1 MTEERRGER
10 QLVRLPFPAL
20 DSRVNLVETE
30 LTKTKFLCAV
40 KDIGKKEFAMSGKAC
55 STLKAVAV
63 IIAGL
68 LPAGIANAQGG
79 ADSLESQLAAKYK
92 VAKIG
97 QDSSGIS
104 VTDPG
109 TVLLIKKGGI
119 LSVTSSNMVVIPS
132 YVKDG
137 QVHSANGNA
146 MAGVSKLL
154 KWKNVSDPTGS
165 TTAETKFLTIGEKV
179 YVSKIEVNRKDSKVS
194 MAIIE
199 CDSCNSVQDAS
210 QRKAQV
216 VFQFPK
222 DYLAGADGGQVS
234 DVISQ
239 VLEIQPEEAAQQDQ
253 PQDAQGQQQAQQPE
267 APAQPPPTIQLGQT
281 MDEVK
286 GLLGE
291 PTKVVNLGVKQIYI
305 YKDMKVVFLRGK
317 VADVQ

>member
-1 MTEERRGER
+1 M
-10 QLVRLPFPAL
+10 
-20 DSRVNLVETE
+20 N
-30 LTKTKFLCAV
+30 
-40 KDIGKKEFAMSGKAC
+40 GKAC
-55 STLKAVAV
+55 RTVKGVAV
-63 IIAGL
+63 ILLGL
-68 LPAGIANAQGG
+68 IPVAIANAQNGG

-92 VAKIG
+92 VAKVG
-97 QDSSGIS
+97 QDSTGIS

-109 TVLLIKKGGI
+109 TVLVIKKGGI
-119 LSVTSSNMVVIPS
+119 LSVASTNMVVIPS

-146 MAGVSKLL
+146 MQGVSKLL

-165 TTAETKFLTIGEKV
+165 TTVETKFLTIGEKV
-179 YVSKIEVNRKDSKVS
+179 YVSKIDINRKDSKVS

-222 DYLAGADGGQVS
+222 DYLAGADGGQIS

-253 PQDAQGQQQAQQPE
+253 PQDAQQGQQQAQQPQQPE
-267 APAQPPPTIQLGQT
+267 SPAQPPPTIQLGQT
-281 MDEVK
+281 IDDVTN
-286 GLLGE
+286 LLGT

-305 YKDMKVVFLRGK
+305 YKDMKVVFLRGR

>member
-1 MTEERRGER
+1 M
-10 QLVRLPFPAL
+10 
-20 DSRVNLVETE
+20 N
-30 LTKTKFLCAV
+30 
-40 KDIGKKEFAMSGKAC
+40 GKAYR
-55 STLKAVAV
+55 TVKG
-63 IIAGL
+63 IAAILLGL
-68 LPAGIANAQGG
+68 IPVTIANAQNGG
-79 ADSLESQLAAKYK
+79 ADSLESQLAVKYK
-92 VAKIG
+92 VAKVG
-97 QDSSGIS
+97 QDSTGIS

-109 TVLLIKKGGI
+109 TVLVIKKGGI
-119 LSVTSSNMVVIPS
+119 LSVASTNMVVIPS

-146 MAGVSKLL
+146 MQGVSKLL

-179 YVSKIEVNRKDSKVS
+179 YVSKIDVNRKDSKVS

-222 DYLAGADGGQVS
+222 DYLAGADGGQIS

-253 PQDAQGQQQAQQPE
+253 PQDAQQGQQAQQPE

-281 MDEVK
+281 IDEVTN
-286 GLLGE
+286 LLGT

>member
-1 MTEERRGER
+1 LTE
-10 QLVRLPFPAL
+10 
-20 DSRVNLVETE
+20 
-30 LTKTKFLCAV
+30 TKFLCAV

-55 STLKAVAV
+55 RTLKAVAV

-68 LPAGIANAQGG
+68 LPAGIAIAQGG

-109 TVLLIKKGGI
+109 TVLVIKKGGI

-222 DYLAGADGGQVS
+222 DYLAGADGGQVA

-253 PQDAQGQQQAQQPE
+253 PQDAQGAQGQQQAQQPE

>member
-1 MTEERRGER
+1 M
-10 QLVRLPFPAL
+10 
-20 DSRVNLVETE
+20 N
-30 LTKTKFLCAV
+30 
-40 KDIGKKEFAMSGKAC
+40 GKAYR
-55 STLKAVAV
+55 TVKGIAV
-63 IIAGL
+63 ILLGL
-68 LPAGIANAQGG
+68 IPVTIANAQNGG

-92 VAKIG
+92 VAKVG
-97 QDSSGIS
+97 QDSTGIS

-109 TVLLIKKGGI
+109 TVLVIKKGGI
-119 LSVTSSNMVVIPS
+119 LSVASTNMVVIPS

-146 MAGVSKLL
+146 MQGVSKLL

-179 YVSKIEVNRKDSKVS
+179 YVSKIDVNRKDSKVS

-222 DYLAGADGGQVS
+222 DYLAGADGGQIS

-253 PQDAQGQQQAQQPE
+253 PQDAQQGQQQAQQPE

-281 MDEVK
+281 IDEVTN
-286 GLLGE
+286 LLGT

>member
-1 MTEERRGER
+1 M
-10 QLVRLPFPAL
+10 
-20 DSRVNLVETE
+20 N
-30 LTKTKFLCAV
+30 
-40 KDIGKKEFAMSGKAC
+40 GKAC
-55 STLKAVAV
+55 RSVKGVAV
-63 IIAGL
+63 ILLGLIPVAIAS
-68 LPAGIANAQGG
+68 AQNGG

-92 VAKIG
+92 VAKVG
-97 QDSSGIS
+97 QDSTGIS

-109 TVLLIKKGGI
+109 TVLVIKKGGI
-119 LSVTSSNMVVIPS
+119 LSVASTNMVVIPS

-146 MAGVSKLL
+146 MQGVSKLL

-179 YVSKIEVNRKDSKVS
+179 YVSKIDINRKNSKVS

-222 DYLAGADGGQVS
+222 DYLAGADGGQIS
-234 DVISQ
+234 DVINQ

-253 PQDAQGQQQAQQPE
+253 PQDAQQGQQQAQKPQQPE
-267 APAQPPPTIQLGQT
+267 SPAQPPPTIQLGQT
-281 MDEVK
+281 IDDVTN
-286 GLLGE
+286 LLGT

-305 YKDMKVVFLRGK
+305 YKDMKVVFLRGR

>member
-1 MTEERRGER
+1 M
-10 QLVRLPFPAL
+10 
-20 DSRVNLVETE
+20 N
-30 LTKTKFLCAV
+30 
-40 KDIGKKEFAMSGKAC
+40 GKAC
-55 STLKAVAV
+55 RTVKGVAV
-63 IIAGL
+63 ILLGL
-68 LPAGIANAQGG
+68 IPVAIANAQNGG

-92 VAKIG
+92 VAKVG
-97 QDSSGIS
+97 QDSTGIS

-109 TVLLIKKGGI
+109 TVLVIKKGGI
-119 LSVTSSNMVVIPS
+119 LSVASTNMVVIPS

-146 MAGVSKLL
+146 MQGVSKLL

-179 YVSKIEVNRKDSKVS
+179 YVSKIDINRKDSKVS

-222 DYLAGADGGQVS
+222 DYLAGADGGQIS

-253 PQDAQGQQQAQQPE
+253 PQDAQQGQQPAQQPQQPE
-267 APAQPPPTIQLGQT
+267 SPAQPPPTIQLGQT
-281 MDEVK
+281 IDDVTN
-286 GLLGE
+286 LLGT

-305 YKDMKVVFLRGK
+305 YKDMKVVFLRGR

>member
-1 MTEERRGER
+1 M
-10 QLVRLPFPAL
+10 
-20 DSRVNLVETE
+20 N
-30 LTKTKFLCAV
+30 
-40 KDIGKKEFAMSGKAC
+40 GKAC
-55 STLKAVAV
+55 RTVKGVAV
-63 IIAGL
+63 ILLGL
-68 LPAGIANAQGG
+68 IPVAIANAQNGA

-92 VAKIG
+92 VAKVG
-97 QDSSGIS
+97 QDSTGIS

-109 TVLLIKKGGI
+109 TVLVIKKGGI
-119 LSVTSSNMVVIPS
+119 LSVASTNMVVIPS

-146 MAGVSKLL
+146 MQGVSKLL

-179 YVSKIEVNRKDSKVS
+179 YVSKIDINRKDSKVS

-222 DYLAGADGGQVS
+222 DYLAGADGGQIS

-253 PQDAQGQQQAQQPE
+253 PQDAQQGQQQGQQPQQPE
-267 APAQPPPTIQLGQT
+267 SPAQPPPTIQLGQT
-281 MDEVK
+281 IDDVTN
-286 GLLGE
+286 LLGT

-305 YKDMKVVFLRGK
+305 YKDMKVVFLRGR

>member
-1 MTEERRGER
+1 M
-10 QLVRLPFPAL
+10 
-20 DSRVNLVETE
+20 N
-30 LTKTKFLCAV
+30 
-40 KDIGKKEFAMSGKAC
+40 GKAC
-55 STLKAVAV
+55 RTVQTVAV
-63 IIAGL
+63 ILLGL
-68 LPAGIANAQGG
+68 IPVAIANSQNGG
-79 ADSLESQLAAKYK
+79 GDSLESQLAAKYK
-92 VAKIG
+92 VAKVG
-97 QDSSGIS
+97 QDSTGIS

-119 LSVTSSNMVVIPS
+119 LSVASTNMVVIPS

-146 MAGVSKLL
+146 MQGVSKLL

-179 YVSKIEVNRKDSKVS
+179 YVSKIDVNRKDSKVS

-222 DYLAGADGGQVS
+222 DYLAGADGGQIS

-253 PQDAQGQQQAQQPE
+253 PQDAQQGQQQAQQLQQPE
-267 APAQPPPTIQLGQT
+267 SPAQPPPTIQLGQT
-281 MDEVK
+281 IDDVTN
-286 GLLGE
+286 LLGT

-305 YKDMKVVFLRGK
+305 YKDMKVVFLRGR

>member
-1 MTEERRGER
+1 MNGTACR
-10 QLVRLPFPAL
+10 
-20 DSRVNLVETE
+20 T
-30 LTKTKFLCAV
+30 V
-40 KDIGKKEFAMSGKAC
+40 KG
-55 STLKAVAV
+55 VAV
-63 IIAGL
+63 ILLGL
-68 LPAGIANAQGG
+68 IPVAIANAQNGG

-92 VAKIG
+92 VAKVG
-97 QDSSGIS
+97 QDSTGIS

-109 TVLLIKKGGI
+109 TVLVIKKGGI
-119 LSVTSSNMVVIPS
+119 LSVASTNMVVIPS

-146 MAGVSKLL
+146 MQGVSKLL

-179 YVSKIEVNRKDSKVS
+179 YVSKIDINRKDSKVS

-222 DYLAGADGGQVS
+222 DYLAGADGGQIS
-234 DVISQ
+234 DVINQ

-253 PQDAQGQQQAQQPE
+253 PQDAQQGQQQAQQPQQPE
-267 APAQPPPTIQLGQT
+267 SPAQPPPTIQLGQSIDDVT
-281 MDEVK
+281 N
-286 GLLGE
+286 LLGT

-305 YKDMKVVFLRGK
+305 YKDMKVVFLRGR

>member
-1 MTEERRGER
+1 
-10 QLVRLPFPAL
+10 
-20 DSRVNLVETE
+20 
-30 LTKTKFLCAV
+30 
-40 KDIGKKEFAMSGKAC
+40 MSGKTC
-55 STLKAVAV
+55 RTLKAVAV

-68 LPAGIANAQGG
+68 LPAGIASAQGG

-109 TVLLIKKGGI
+109 TVLVIKKGGI
-119 LSVTSSNMVVIPS
+119 LSVTSSNIVVIPS

-179 YVSKIEVNRKDSKVS
+179 YVSKIDINRKDSKVS

-239 VLEIQPEEAAQQDQ
+239 VLEIQPEEAAQQE
-253 PQDAQGQQQAQQPE
+253 QDAQQGQQQAQQPE

-281 MDEVK
+281 IDEVK
-286 GLLGE
+286 GQLGE

-317 VADVQ
+317 LADVQ

>member
-1 MTEERRGER
+1 
-10 QLVRLPFPAL
+10 
-20 DSRVNLVETE
+20 
-30 LTKTKFLCAV
+30 
-40 KDIGKKEFAMSGKAC
+40 MSGKAC
-55 STLKAVAV
+55 RTLKVVAV
-63 IIAGL
+63 MIAGL
-68 LPAGIANAQGG
+68 LPAGIASAQGG

-109 TVLLIKKGGI
+109 TVLVIKKGGI
-119 LSVTSSNMVVIPS
+119 LSVTPSNMVVIPS

-239 VLEIQPEEAAQQDQ
+239 VLDIQPEESAQPEQGQ
-253 PQDAQGQQQAQQPE
+253 EAQQGQQQAQQPE

-281 MDEVK
+281 IDEVK

>member
-1 MTEERRGER
+1 
-10 QLVRLPFPAL
+10 
-20 DSRVNLVETE
+20 
-30 LTKTKFLCAV
+30 
-40 KDIGKKEFAMSGKAC
+40 MSGKAC
-55 STLKAVAV
+55 RTLKAVAV

-79 ADSLESQLAAKYK
+79 ADSLENQLAVKYK

-109 TVLLIKKGGI
+109 TVLVIKKGGI

-222 DYLAGADGGQVS
+222 DYLAGADGGQIS

-239 VLEIQPEEAAQQDQ
+239 VLEIQPEEAAQPEQG
-253 PQDAQGQQQAQQPE
+253 QDAQQGQQQAQQPE
-267 APAQPPPTIQLGQT
+267 APAQPPPTIQLGQSI
-281 MDEVK
+281 DEVK

>member
-1 MTEERRGER
+1 
-10 QLVRLPFPAL
+10 
-20 DSRVNLVETE
+20 
-30 LTKTKFLCAV
+30 LTKTKLLCAV

-55 STLKAVAV
+55 RTLKAVAV

-79 ADSLESQLAAKYK
+79 ADSLEGQLAAKYK

-109 TVLLIKKGGI
+109 TVLVIKKGGI

-253 PQDAQGQQQAQQPE
+253 PQDAQGAQGQQQAQQAE

>member
-1 MTEERRGER
+1 
-10 QLVRLPFPAL
+10 
-20 DSRVNLVETE
+20 
-30 LTKTKFLCAV
+30 
-40 KDIGKKEFAMSGKAC
+40 MSGKTC
-55 STLKAVAV
+55 KTFQIVAV
-63 IIAGL
+63 LLAALMPAVIAS
-68 LPAGIANAQGG
+68 AQNGG

-92 VAKIG
+92 LSKIG

-109 TVLLIKKGGI
+109 TVLVIKKGGI
-119 LSVTSSNMVVIPS
+119 LSVASTNMVVIPN

-146 MAGVSKLL
+146 MQGVNKLL
-154 KWKNVSDPTGS
+154 KWKGVADPTGS
-165 TTAETKFLTIGEKV
+165 TTTETKFLTIGEKV
-179 YVSKIEVNRKDSKVS
+179 YVSKIDVNRKDSKVS

-222 DYLAGADGGQVS
+222 DYLAGADGGQIS

-239 VLEIQPEEAAQQDQ
+239 VLEIQAEDDSAQQQ
-253 PQDAQGQQQAQQPE
+253 QGQDAQGGQQQAQQPE

-281 MDEVK
+281 IEEVT
-286 GLLGE
+286 GLLGT
-291 PTKVVNLGVKQIYI
+291 PTKVVNLGVKQIYV
-305 YKDMKVVFLRGK
+305 YKDMKIVFLRGK

>member
-1 MTEERRGER
+1 
-10 QLVRLPFPAL
+10 
-20 DSRVNLVETE
+20 

-55 STLKAVAV
+55 RTLKAVAV

-79 ADSLESQLAAKYK
+79 ADSLEGQLAAKYK

-109 TVLLIKKGGI
+109 TVLVIKKGGI

-253 PQDAQGQQQAQQPE
+253 PQDAQGAQGQQQAQQAE

>member
-1 MTEERRGER
+1 
-10 QLVRLPFPAL
+10 
-20 DSRVNLVETE
+20 
-30 LTKTKFLCAV
+30 
-40 KDIGKKEFAMSGKAC
+40 MSGKAC
-55 STLKAVAV
+55 RTLKAVAV
-63 IIAGL
+63 IIAGMF
-68 LPAGIANAQGG
+68 PAGIANAQGG

-109 TVLLIKKGGI
+109 TVLVIKKGGI
-119 LSVTSSNMVVIPS
+119 LSVTPSNMVVIPS

-179 YVSKIEVNRKDSKVS
+179 YVSKIDINRKDSKVS

-253 PQDAQGQQQAQQPE
+253 PQDAQGAQGQQQAQQPE

-305 YKDMKVVFLRGK
+305 YKDMKVVFLRGR

>member
-1 MTEERRGER
+1 M
-10 QLVRLPFPAL
+10 
-20 DSRVNLVETE
+20 N
-30 LTKTKFLCAV
+30 
-40 KDIGKKEFAMSGKAC
+40 GKAC
-55 STLKAVAV
+55 RSVKGVAV
-63 IIAGL
+63 ILLGLIPVAIAS
-68 LPAGIANAQGG
+68 AQNGG

-92 VAKIG
+92 VAKVG
-97 QDSSGIS
+97 QDSTGIS

-109 TVLLIKKGGI
+109 TVLVIKKGGI
-119 LSVTSSNMVVIPS
+119 LSVASTNMVVIPS

-146 MAGVSKLL
+146 MQGVSKLL

-179 YVSKIEVNRKDSKVS
+179 YVSKIDINRKDSKVS

-216 VFQFPK
+216 IFQFPK
-222 DYLAGADGGQVS
+222 DYLAGADGGQIS

-239 VLEIQPEEAAQQDQ
+239 VLDIQPEEAAQQDQ
-253 PQDAQGQQQAQQPE
+253 PQDAQQGQQQAQQPQQPE
-267 APAQPPPTIQLGQT
+267 SPAQPPPTIQLGQT
-281 MDEVK
+281 IDDVTN
-286 GLLGE
+286 LLGT

-305 YKDMKVVFLRGK
+305 YKDMKVVFLRGR

>member
-1 MTEERRGER
+1 M
-10 QLVRLPFPAL
+10 
-20 DSRVNLVETE
+20 N
-30 LTKTKFLCAV
+30 
-40 KDIGKKEFAMSGKAC
+40 GKAC
-55 STLKAVAV
+55 RSVKGVAV
-63 IIAGL
+63 ILLGLIPVAIAS
-68 LPAGIANAQGG
+68 AQNGG

-92 VAKIG
+92 VAKVG
-97 QDSSGIS
+97 QDSTGIS

-109 TVLLIKKGGI
+109 TVLVIKKGGI
-119 LSVTSSNMVVIPS
+119 LSVASTNMVVIPS

-146 MAGVSKLL
+146 MQGVSKLL

-179 YVSKIEVNRKDSKVS
+179 YVSKIDINRKDSKVS

-222 DYLAGADGGQVS
+222 DYLAGADGGQIS

-239 VLEIQPEEAAQQDQ
+239 VLDIQPEEAAQQDQ
-253 PQDAQGQQQAQQPE
+253 PQDAQQGQQQAQQPQQPE
-267 APAQPPPTIQLGQT
+267 SPAQPPPTIQLGQT
-281 MDEVK
+281 IDDVTN
-286 GLLGE
+286 LLGT

-305 YKDMKVVFLRGK
+305 YKDMKVVFLRGR

>member
-1 MTEERRGER
+1 M
-10 QLVRLPFPAL
+10 
-20 DSRVNLVETE
+20 N
-30 LTKTKFLCAV
+30 
-40 KDIGKKEFAMSGKAC
+40 GKAC
-55 STLKAVAV
+55 RTVKGVAV
-63 IIAGL
+63 ILLGL
-68 LPAGIANAQGG
+68 VPVAIANAQNGG

-92 VAKIG
+92 VAKVG
-97 QDSSGIS
+97 QDSTGIS

-109 TVLLIKKGGI
+109 TVLVIKKGGI
-119 LSVTSSNMVVIPS
+119 LSVASTNMVVIPS

-146 MAGVSKLL
+146 MQGVSKLL

-179 YVSKIEVNRKDSKVS
+179 YVSKIDINRKDSKVS

-222 DYLAGADGGQVS
+222 DYLAGTDGGQIS

-253 PQDAQGQQQAQQPE
+253 PQDAQQGQQQAQQPQQPE
-267 APAQPPPTIQLGQT
+267 SPAQPPPTIQLGQT
-281 MDEVK
+281 IDDVTN
-286 GLLGE
+286 LLGT

-305 YKDMKVVFLRGK
+305 YKDMKVVFLRGR

>member
-1 MTEERRGER
+1 
-10 QLVRLPFPAL
+10 
-20 DSRVNLVETE
+20 
-30 LTKTKFLCAV
+30 
-40 KDIGKKEFAMSGKAC
+40 MSGKAC
-55 STLKAVAV
+55 RTLKAVAV

-109 TVLLIKKGGI
+109 TVLVIKKGGI
-119 LSVTSSNMVVIPS
+119 LSVTASNMVVIPS

-253 PQDAQGQQQAQQPE
+253 PQDAQGAQGQQQAQQPE

-281 MDEVK
+281 MDELK

-291 PTKVVNLGVKQIYI
+291 PTKVVNLGAKQIYI

>member
-1 MTEERRGER
+1 M
-10 QLVRLPFPAL
+10 
-20 DSRVNLVETE
+20 N
-30 LTKTKFLCAV
+30 
-40 KDIGKKEFAMSGKAC
+40 GKAC
-55 STLKAVAV
+55 RTVKGVAV
-63 IIAGL
+63 ILLGL
-68 LPAGIANAQGG
+68 IPVAIANAQNGG

-92 VAKIG
+92 VAKVG
-97 QDSSGIS
+97 QDSTGIS

-109 TVLLIKKGGI
+109 TVLVIKKGGI
-119 LSVTSSNMVVIPS
+119 LSVASTNMVVIPS

-179 YVSKIEVNRKDSKVS
+179 YVSKIDINRKDSKVA

-222 DYLAGADGGQVS
+222 DYLAGADGGQIS

-253 PQDAQGQQQAQQPE
+253 PHDAQQGQQQQQAQQPE
-267 APAQPPPTIQLGQT
+267 SPAQPPPTIQLGQT
-281 MDEVK
+281 IEEVTN
-286 GLLGE
+286 LLGT

-305 YKDMKVVFLRGK
+305 YKDMKVVFLRGR

>member
-1 MTEERRGER
+1 
-10 QLVRLPFPAL
+10 
-20 DSRVNLVETE
+20 
-30 LTKTKFLCAV
+30 LTKTKFLRG
-40 KDIGKKEFAMSGKAC
+40 KDIAKKEFAMSGKAC
-55 STLKAVAV
+55 RTLKAVAV
-63 IIAGL
+63 IIAGMF
-68 LPAGIANAQGG
+68 PAGIANAQGG

-109 TVLLIKKGGI
+109 TVLVIKKGGI

-210 QRKAQV
+210 QRKAQL

-239 VLEIQPEEAAQQDQ
+239 VLEIQPEEAAQPEQG
-253 PQDAQGQQQAQQPE
+253 QDAQQGQQQAQQPE

-281 MDEVK
+281 IDEVK

>member
-1 MTEERRGER
+1 M
-10 QLVRLPFPAL
+10 
-20 DSRVNLVETE
+20 N
-30 LTKTKFLCAV
+30 
-40 KDIGKKEFAMSGKAC
+40 GKAFR
-55 STLKAVAV
+55 TVKGVAV
-63 IIAGL
+63 IVLGL
-68 LPAGIANAQGG
+68 IPVGIVNAQNGG

-92 VAKIG
+92 GAKVG
-97 QDSSGIS
+97 QDSTGIS

-109 TVLLIKKGGI
+109 TLLVIKKGGI
-119 LSVTSSNMVVIPS
+119 LSVASTNMVVIPS

-137 QVHSANGNA
+137 QVHSANGSA
-146 MAGVSKLL
+146 MQGVSKLL

-179 YVSKIEVNRKDSKVS
+179 YVSKIDINRRDSKVS

-222 DYLAGADGGQVS
+222 DYLAGADGGQIS

-267 APAQPPPTIQLGQT
+267 APAQPPATIQLGQT
-281 MDEVK
+281 IDEVTN
-286 GLLGE
+286 LLGA
-291 PTKVVNLGVKQIYI
+291 PTKIVNLGVKQIYI
-305 YKDMKVVFLRGK
+305 YKDMKVVFLRGR